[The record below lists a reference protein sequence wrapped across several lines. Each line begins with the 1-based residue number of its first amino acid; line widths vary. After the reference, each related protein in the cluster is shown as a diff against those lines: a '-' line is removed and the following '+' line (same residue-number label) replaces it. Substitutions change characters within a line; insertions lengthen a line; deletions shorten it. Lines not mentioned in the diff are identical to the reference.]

1 MLSQLT
7 PDAGR
12 KFQSTPPARGATMIY
27 TKYKL
32 KNCISIHAP
41 REGGDY
47 RHDFSG
53 DCRENFNPRPPRGG
67 RPCVTL
73 QDMASANFNPRP
85 PRGGRQE
92 ATAALVDLGKF
103 QSTPP
108 ARGATRAQLQHRLAD
123 RQISIHAPREGGDC
137 CSFFFSFRFSNFNP
151 RPPRGGRR
159 RTASCK
165 ALQTKDFN
173 PRPPRGG
180 RPGGLD
186 GRQQVHGD
194 FNPRPP
200 RGGRHQRYDQIFA
213 TTKNISIHAPREG
226 GDSKDAQF
234 YLRIFD
240 K

>member
-151 RPPRGGRR
+151 RPPRGGR
-159 RTASCK
+159 
-165 ALQTKDFN
+165 
-173 PRPPRGG
+173 
-180 RPGGLD
+180 PGGLD

-226 GDSKDAQF
+226 GDQIIAKRFKKLKKFQSTPPARGATHFRQ
-234 YLRIFD
+234 RRQSRR
-240 K
+240 